1 MKQVYVECWPDGR
14 LVSRLGFT
22 KKFITHSKGKS
33 KVLDRISKT
42 TESLALVDED
52 PGKPK
57 HPYEKK
63 LVLKEEKS
71 GIKLY
76 KDHNKNRVLVLSIK
90 LENWIIS
97 VCVSQK
103 IDLQEFGLPSDPK
116 HLKDTINQSLVKF
129 GLLIDELLKQKNP
142 AILQLKSWL
151 Q

>member
-22 KKFITHSKGKS
+22 KKFITHSKGKA

-42 TESLALVDED
+42 SNSLALVDED

-57 HPYEKK
+57 HPYESKM
-63 LVLKEEKS
+63 VLKEEKS

-76 KDHNKNRVLVLSIK
+76 EDHNNNRILVLSIK
-90 LENWIIS
+90 LEDWIIS
-97 VCVSQK
+97 VCKSQK
-103 IDLQEFGLPSDPK
+103 VDLQEFGLPSDPK
-116 HLKDTINQSLVKF
+116 HLKDIINQNLDKF
-129 GLLIDELLKQKNP
+129 GGLIDELLEQNNP